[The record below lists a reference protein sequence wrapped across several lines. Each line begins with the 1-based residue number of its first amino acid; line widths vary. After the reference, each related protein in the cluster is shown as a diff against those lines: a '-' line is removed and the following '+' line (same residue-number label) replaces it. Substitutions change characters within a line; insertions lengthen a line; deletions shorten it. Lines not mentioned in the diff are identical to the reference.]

1 MYMENKVSNNIK
13 LGIFVSISLFFII
26 TVIYYIG
33 KKKQL
38 FSTTFQVSCVFTDIN
53 GLQVGN
59 NVRFSGIVVGMVQE
73 IVQISDTT
81 VRVDLMINEDSR
93 KFIKKNA
100 LAIIGTDGLMGN
112 KIVSITPGTPGEKP
126 INNYN
131 YLTTAQP
138 ISVDEILANVKLA
151 SENAAVITDDL
162 AAIMDNIRNGR
173 GTIGKLFMDSVF
185 AKNIDKSIVNIKDG
199 SGGFKSNMEAASKN
213 VLLRGFF
220 KKKKKERAEKI
231 KNK

>member
-1 MYMENKVSNNIK
+1 MENKVSNNIK
-13 LGIFVSISLFFII
+13 LGLFVAVSLFFII
-26 TVIYYIG
+26 TVIYFIG
-33 KKKQL
+33 KKQQL
-38 FSTTFQVSCVFTDIN
+38 FSTTFQVSGVFSDIS

-59 NVRFSGIVVGMVQE
+59 NVRFSGIVVGMVQS

-100 LAIIGTDGLMGN
+100 VAIIGTDGLMGN

-126 INNYN
+126 IQDFN
-131 YLTTAQP
+131 YLETAQP
-138 ISVDEILANVKLA
+138 ISMDEILGNVKLA
-151 SENAAVITDDL
+151 SENAAYITDDL

-185 AKNIDKSIVNIKDG
+185 ATNLDKSIINIKEG
-199 SGGFKSNMEAASKN
+199 AGGFKNNMDAASKN

-220 KKKKKERAEKI
+220 KRKKKVREENSKI
-231 KNK
+231 K

>member
-1 MYMENKVSNNIK
+1 MENKVSNNIK
-13 LGIFVSISLFFII
+13 LGLFVAVSLFFII
-26 TVIYYIG
+26 TVIYFIG
-33 KKKQL
+33 KKQQL
-38 FSTTFQVSCVFTDIN
+38 FSTTFQVSGVFSDIN

-59 NVRFSGIVVGMVQE
+59 NVRFSGIVVGMVQS

-100 LAIIGTDGLMGN
+100 VAIIGTDGLMGN

-126 INNYN
+126 IQDFN
-131 YLTTAQP
+131 YLETAQP
-138 ISVDEILANVKLA
+138 ISMDEILGNVKLA
-151 SENAAVITDDL
+151 SENAAYITDDL

-185 AKNIDKSIVNIKDG
+185 ATNLDKSIINIKEG
-199 SGGFKSNMEAASKN
+199 AGGFKNNMDAASKN

-220 KKKKKERAEKI
+220 KRKKKVREENSKI
-231 KNK
+231 K

>member
-1 MYMENKVSNNIK
+1 
-13 LGIFVSISLFFII
+13 
-26 TVIYYIG
+26 
-33 KKKQL
+33 
-38 FSTTFQVSCVFTDIN
+38 VFTDIN

-73 IVQISDTT
+73 IIQISDTT

-100 LAIIGTDGLMGN
+100 VAIIGTDGLMGN

-126 INNYN
+126 INDYN
-131 YLTTAQP
+131 YLATAQP